1 MNSNATAPRTPK
13 AYTRRIKSASISWY
27 NHCCYIFDFCL
38 RAIKNVSNQSC
49 PSSRDRQLAA
59 RNAPQDPGTR
69 LCATPL
75 PDQNQASLLS
85 LWPQRLTD
93 LSPLSPLTYV
103 LKTLFHCY
111 LFPDILPM
119 PAVQRASGVISTTSH
134 WSYHYQAAHKN
145 QHGRLHF
152 DQH

>member
-1 MNSNATAPRTPK
+1 MQLPQEHPKHTHDVLRVLPSPGTITAVTSLIF
-13 AYTRRIKSASISWY
+13 AYVP
-27 NHCCYIFDFCL
+27 
-38 RAIKNVSNQSC
+38 IKNVSNQSC
-49 PSSRDRQLAA
+49 PSVRDRQLAA
-59 RNAPQDPGTR
+59 CNAPQDPGTW
-69 LCATPL
+69 LYATPL

-85 LWPQRLTD
+85 LWPQPLTD
-93 LSPLSPLTYV
+93 LSLLSPFTYV

-119 PAVQRASGVISTTSH
+119 PTVQRASGVISTTSH
-134 WSYHYQAAHKN
+134 WSYRYQAAHKN